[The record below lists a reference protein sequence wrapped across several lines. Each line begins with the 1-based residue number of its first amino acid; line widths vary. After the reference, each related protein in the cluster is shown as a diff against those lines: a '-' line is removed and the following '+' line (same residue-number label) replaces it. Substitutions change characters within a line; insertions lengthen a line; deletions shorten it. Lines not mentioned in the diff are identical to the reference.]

1 MKRIISIIIGVLCV
15 IYAQATLPSVELKDV
30 DGKTVKTEHLTDA
43 GKPVIIAFFATWCKP
58 CLREL
63 EVINDLYDDWQE
75 ETGVTMYVVSI
86 DQGQDIKKVK
96 PLVDGN
102 GWEYRVLLDP
112 NGEFKRAMNVQN
124 VPHLFVIDSN
134 GKTVYNHTG
143 YTEGSEKEIRKLL
156 K

>member
-112 NGEFKRAMNVQN
+112 NGEFKRAMNVQT
-124 VPHLFVIDSN
+124 VPHMFVIDSN

>member
-30 DGKTVKTEHLTDA
+30 DGKTVKTEHLTDD

-58 CLREL
+58 CMREL

-112 NGEFKRAMNVQN
+112 NGEFKRAMNVQT
-124 VPHLFVIDSN
+124 VPHMFVIDSN

>member
-1 MKRIISIIIGVLCV
+1 MKRVISIIIGVLCV

-63 EVINDLYDDWQE
+63 EVINDLYDDWRE

-112 NGEFKRAMNVQN
+112 NGEFKRAMNVQT

-156 K
+156 R

>member
-1 MKRIISIIIGVLCV
+1 M
-15 IYAQATLPSVELKDV
+15 YAQATLPSVELKDV

-58 CLREL
+58 CMREL

-112 NGEFKRAMNVQN
+112 NGEFKRAMNVQT
-124 VPHLFVIDSN
+124 VPHMFVIDSN

>member
-15 IYAQATLPSVELKDV
+15 IYAQAALPSVELKDV

-63 EVINDLYDDWQE
+63 EVINDLYDDWRE

-112 NGEFKRAMNVQN
+112 NGEFKRAMNVQT

>member
-63 EVINDLYDDWQE
+63 EVINDLYDDWRE

-156 K
+156 R

>member
-30 DGKTVKTEHLTDA
+30 DGKTVKTKHLTDA

-63 EVINDLYDDWQE
+63 EVINDLYDDWRE

-143 YTEGSEKEIRKLL
+143 YTEGGEKEIRKLL

>member
-1 MKRIISIIIGVLCV
+1 MKQIISIIIGVLCV

-30 DGKTVKTEHLTDA
+30 DGKTVKTEHLTDD

-63 EVINDLYDDWQE
+63 EVINDLYDDWRE
-75 ETGVTMYVVSI
+75 ETGVTMYIVSI

-112 NGEFKRAMNVQN
+112 NGEFKRAMNVQT
-124 VPHLFVIDSN
+124 VPHMFVIDSN

-156 K
+156 R

>member
-15 IYAQATLPSVELKDV
+15 IYAQAALPSVELKDV

-112 NGEFKRAMNVQN
+112 NGEFKRAMNVQT
-124 VPHLFVIDSN
+124 VPHMFVIDSN

-143 YTEGSEKEIRKLL
+143 YTEGSEKEIRMLL
-156 K
+156 R

>member
-15 IYAQATLPSVELKDV
+15 IYAQAALPSVELKDV
-30 DGKTVKTEHLTDA
+30 DGKTIKTEHLTDD

-58 CLREL
+58 CMREL

-75 ETGVTMYVVSI
+75 ETGVTMYIVSI

-143 YTEGSEKEIRKLL
+143 YTEGSEKEIKKLL
-156 K
+156 R

>member
-1 MKRIISIIIGVLCV
+1 MKRIINIIIGVLCV
-15 IYAQATLPSVELKDV
+15 IYAQAALPSVELKDV

-63 EVINDLYDDWQE
+63 EVINDLYDDWRE

-112 NGEFKRAMNVQN
+112 NGEFKRAMNVQT
-124 VPHLFVIDSN
+124 VPHMFVIDSN

>member
-30 DGKTVKTEHLTDA
+30 DGKTVKTEHLTDD

-58 CLREL
+58 CMREL

-75 ETGVTMYVVSI
+75 ETGVTMYIVSI

-156 K
+156 R

>member
-15 IYAQATLPSVELKDV
+15 IYAQAALPSVELKDV
-30 DGKTVKTEHLTDA
+30 DGKTVKTEHLTDD

-58 CLREL
+58 CMREL

-75 ETGVTMYVVSI
+75 ETGVTMYIVSI

-156 K
+156 R

>member
-15 IYAQATLPSVELKDV
+15 IYAQAALPSVELKDV

-124 VPHLFVIDSN
+124 VPHMFVIDSN
-134 GKTVYNHTG
+134 GKIVYNHTG

>member
-1 MKRIISIIIGVLCV
+1 M
-15 IYAQATLPSVELKDV
+15 YAQATLPSVELKDV
-30 DGKTVKTEHLTDA
+30 DGKTVKTEYLTDD

>member
-63 EVINDLYDDWQE
+63 EVINDLYDDWRE
-75 ETGVTMYVVSI
+75 ETSVTMYVVSI

-112 NGEFKRAMNVQN
+112 NGEFKRAMNVQT

>member
-15 IYAQATLPSVELKDV
+15 IYAQAALPSVELKDV

-43 GKPVIIAFFATWCKP
+43 GKPVIIAFFTTWCKP

-63 EVINDLYDDWQE
+63 EVINDLYDDWRE

-112 NGEFKRAMNVQN
+112 NGEFKRAMNVQT
-124 VPHLFVIDSN
+124 VPHMFVIDSN

>member
-15 IYAQATLPSVELKDV
+15 IYAQAALPSVELKDV

-63 EVINDLYDDWQE
+63 EVINDLYDDWRE

-156 K
+156 R

>member
-30 DGKTVKTEHLTDA
+30 DGKTVKTEHLTDD

-58 CLREL
+58 CMREL
-63 EVINDLYDDWQE
+63 EVINDLYDDWRE
-75 ETGVTMYVVSI
+75 ETGVTMYIVSI

-143 YTEGSEKEIRKLL
+143 YTEGSENEIRKLL
-156 K
+156 R

>member
-1 MKRIISIIIGVLCV
+1 MLCV
-15 IYAQATLPSVELKDV
+15 IYAQAALPSVELKDV

-112 NGEFKRAMNVQN
+112 NGEFKRAMNVQT
-124 VPHLFVIDSN
+124 VPHMFVIDSN

-156 K
+156 R

>member
-15 IYAQATLPSVELKDV
+15 IYAQASLPSVELKDV

-112 NGEFKRAMNVQN
+112 NGEFKRAMNVQT
-124 VPHLFVIDSN
+124 VPHMFVIDST

>member
-1 MKRIISIIIGVLCV
+1 MLCV

-30 DGKTVKTEHLTDA
+30 DGKTVKTEHLTDE

-63 EVINDLYDDWQE
+63 EVINDLYDDWRE

-112 NGEFKRAMNVQN
+112 NGEFKRAMNVQT
-124 VPHLFVIDSN
+124 VPHMFVIDSN

>member
-63 EVINDLYDDWQE
+63 EVINDLYDDWRE
-75 ETGVTMYVVSI
+75 ETSVTMYVVSI

-112 NGEFKRAMNVQN
+112 NGEFKRAMNVQT
-124 VPHLFVIDSN
+124 VPHMFVIDSN

-143 YTEGSEKEIRKLL
+143 YTEGSEKEIRKFL

>member
-15 IYAQATLPSVELKDV
+15 MCAQAALPSVELKDV

-43 GKPVIIAFFATWCKP
+43 GKPVIIAFFTTWCKP

-63 EVINDLYDDWQE
+63 EVINDLYDDWRE

-112 NGEFKRAMNVQN
+112 NGEFKRAMNVQT
-124 VPHLFVIDSN
+124 VPHMFVIDSN

>member
-30 DGKTVKTEHLTDA
+30 DGKTVKTEHLTDD

-112 NGEFKRAMNVQN
+112 NGEFKRAMNVQT
-124 VPHLFVIDSN
+124 VPHMFVIDSN

>member
-15 IYAQATLPSVELKDV
+15 IYAQAALPSVELKDV

-63 EVINDLYDDWQE
+63 EVINDLYDDWRE

-112 NGEFKRAMNVQN
+112 NGEFKRAMNVQT
-124 VPHLFVIDSN
+124 VPHMFVIDSN

>member
-63 EVINDLYDDWQE
+63 EVINDLYDDWRE

>member
-63 EVINDLYDDWQE
+63 EVINDLYDDWRE

-112 NGEFKRAMNVQN
+112 NGEFKRAMNVQT
-124 VPHLFVIDSN
+124 VPHMFVIDSN

-156 K
+156 R

>member
-15 IYAQATLPSVELKDV
+15 IYAQAALPSVELKDV

>member
-30 DGKTVKTEHLTDA
+30 DGKTVKTEHLTDD

-58 CLREL
+58 CMREL

>member
-63 EVINDLYDDWQE
+63 EVINDLYDDWRE

-124 VPHLFVIDSN
+124 VPHMFVIDSN
-134 GKTVYNHTG
+134 GKIVYNHTG

>member
-63 EVINDLYDDWQE
+63 EVINDLYDDWRE

-124 VPHLFVIDSN
+124 VPHMFVIDSN